1 MHLIASGAHPPP
13 SPGRIIWLFP
23 AEERFVEEAEEAE
36 AALQAMDASW
46 QGAAGPLE
54 EAEPPPQQAQQGAQQ
69 GQLGQQLP
77 SPRQPQ
83 QQPAQQQQLPQQH
96 GEVSMEEAVEAVE
109 SGRRHSAAETGA
121 ARGQTVVCEAARV
134 PFERILLMP
143 DCLNDHLPDK
153 YLNALQQ
160 L

>member
-1 MHLIASGAHPPP
+1 MLLAPTHPFP
-13 SPGRIIWLFP
+13 SAGRIIWLFP

-54 EAEPPPQQAQQGAQQ
+54 EAESPQQQEEAKPPQQAQQGAQQ
-69 GQLGQQLP
+69 QQ
-77 SPRQPQ
+77 PR
-83 QQPAQQQQLPQQH
+83 QQPAQQQQLLQQH